1 MSEHT
6 INLKYIMQQKG
17 IKQQELADKI
27 GCSRQ
32 EISDWSTGRRTPVL
46 GRIHMLADALEV
58 PAPLLVA
65 NPGELETLE
74 RYYTLLT
81 RPEITD
87 IIDLVADLPADELAT
102 VINVLKLVNR

>member
-1 MSEHT
+1 MSDYT

-58 PAPLLVA
+58 PVSLLVA
-65 NPGELETLE
+65 NPDELEALE
-74 RYYTLLT
+74 RCYKIIK
-81 RPEITD
+81 RPELVEIM
-87 IIDLVADLPADELAT
+87 DLVADLPADELAT
-102 VINVLKLVNR
+102 VISILKLVNR